1 MQSLAKALPS
11 APNALPVKPS
21 NAKPPATPAPVS
33 ITAIA
38 TVWTRMAEI
47 YGTRWTSG
55 FGADPSTGAGST
67 WAKGLAGITAQQ
79 LGAGLTACI
88 AAADPWPPTLP
99 EFRARCLG
107 VPSLAQVSNELRN
120 GGDRSGFT
128 VLVGFK
134 LDGYRYRGAS
144 ASDADRMVR
153 EAYELARE
161 HVMRGGE
168 VPEPAATALPPP
180 AKVPEVVDR
189 DAARAALERAAAEL
203 GDATAVQA

>member
-1 MQSLAKALPS
+1 
-11 APNALPVKPS
+11 
-21 NAKPPATPAPVS
+21 
-33 ITAIA
+33 
-38 TVWTRMAEI
+38 MAEI

-67 WAKGLAGITAQQ
+67 WAKGLAGVTAQQ

-107 VPSLAQVSNELRN
+107 VPSLARVANELRG

-128 VLVGFK
+128 VLVGMK

-153 EAYELARE
+153 EAYELARD

-180 AKVPEVVDR
+180 AKVPEVADR
-189 DAARAALERAAAEL
+189 DAARAALARAAAEL
-203 GDATAVQA
+203 GDATAVTA

>member
-1 MQSLAKALPS
+1 
-11 APNALPVKPS
+11 
-21 NAKPPATPAPVS
+21 
-33 ITAIA
+33 
-38 TVWTRMAEI
+38 MAEI

-67 WAKGLAGITAQQ
+67 WAKGLAGVTAQQ

-107 VPSLAQVSNELRN
+107 VPSLAQVANELRG

-128 VLVGFK
+128 VLVGMK

-153 EAYELARE
+153 EAYELARD

-168 VPEPAATALPPP
+168 VLEPAATALPPP
-180 AKVPEVVDR
+180 AKVPEVADR
-189 DAARAALERAAAEL
+189 DAARAALARAAAEL
-203 GDATAVQA
+203 GDATAVTA

>member
-1 MQSLAKALPS
+1 
-11 APNALPVKPS
+11 
-21 NAKPPATPAPVS
+21 
-33 ITAIA
+33 
-38 TVWTRMAEI
+38 MAEI

-67 WAKGLAGITAQQ
+67 WAKGLAGVTAQQ

-107 VPSLAQVSNELRN
+107 VPSLAQVSNELR
-120 GGDRSGFT
+120 GGGERSGFT
-128 VLVGFK
+128 VLVGLK

-168 VPEPAATALPPP
+168 VPEPATTALPPP
-180 AKVPEVVDR
+180 AKAPEVADR
-189 DAARAALERAAAEL
+189 ESARAALARAAMEL
-203 GDATAVQA
+203 GEATAVPA

>member
-1 MQSLAKALPS
+1 MSEIYGLKWTREYGADASKGAGNTWAKAL
-11 APNALPVKPS
+11 
-21 NAKPPATPAPVS
+21 
-33 ITAIA
+33 
-38 TVWTRMAEI
+38 
-47 YGTRWTSG
+47 
-55 FGADPSTGAGST
+55 
-67 WAKGLAGITAQQ
+67 
-79 LGAGLTACI
+79 AGLTAERLGAGIAACI
-88 AAADPWPPTLP
+88 ASADPWPPTLP

-168 VPEPAATALPPP
+168 VPEPAAIELPPP